1 MKIPNLQS
9 PIPQSLTLL
18 LLLFSA
24 FANAQTPLQTAL
36 TALAKDSV
44 MLHAAWSF
52 RAVNATTGVVLAEK
66 DPEMALLAASN
77 MKLVTTAAALKILGA
92 DSVLKTEVWG
102 NMVLKGKVFT
112 GSIAIIGCGDPS
124 FCSQHIAHPMS
135 IDSFRRD
142 FFKKIKKAYPK
153 LSPQT
158 SLSISNYNTTTEIPG
173 SWEYG
178 DLTESY
184 GVTANGFNFFDN
196 QIKIQYKANDSIF
209 KARLTYIATQPDFG
223 MRWHDAE
230 ADKIVYVAESDLPNR
245 LNIVWKGERTWH
257 LEGTVHRSDEILNL
271 TFANPYIRAQLVYN
285 LCDSLHIQ
293 PTPNF
298 QSYSKKGWKQVFHY
312 DSPTIY
318 ELVKTCNEESIN
330 LYAEALLK
338 ITAQDVTLK
347 GVSKN
352 GADVVQLFIAKLNE
366 KNSINAGGTHFEDG
380 SGLSRHNLLTT
391 RFLTDFL
398 VAVQKD
404 TTIAQNF
411 YTSLPISGETGSLKK
426 WFKDQPAKGKI
437 HAKTGT
443 MSRVLA
449 YSGYTTNAKNEKIV
463 FSLIVNNFD
472 TALNATRFKLTSFLN
487 VLIE

>member
-1 MKIPNLQS
+1 MRIPNLQS
-9 PIPQSLTLL
+9 QIPNPQLLL

-44 MLHAAWSF
+44 MMHAAWSF
-52 RAVNATTGVVLAEK
+52 RAVNATTGAVLAEK
-66 DPEMALLAASN
+66 DPEMALVPASN

-92 DSVLKTEVWG
+92 DSVLRTEVWG
-102 NMVLKGKVFT
+102 SMALKDKAYAGN
-112 GSIAIIGCGDPS
+112 IAIIGCGDPS
-124 FCSQHIAHPMS
+124 FCSQYTAHPMT

-142 FFKKIKKAYPK
+142 FFKQIKKAYPK

-158 SLSISNYNTTTEIPG
+158 SLSISNYNTKTEIPG

-178 DLTESY
+178 DLTEPY

-209 KARLTYIATQPDFG
+209 KARLTYIATQPDFC
-223 MRWHDAE
+223 MKWHDAE
-230 ADKIVYVAESDLPNR
+230 ADKIVYVAESSVKNH
-245 LNIVWKGERTWH
+245 LNIVWEGGRNWH
-257 LEGTVHRSDEILNL
+257 LEGTVHFSNEVLNL

-285 LCDSLHIQ
+285 LCDSLHIK

-298 QSYSKKGWKQVFHY
+298 QSYSKKGWKKAFSY
-312 DSPTIY
+312 DSPTIS
-318 ELVKTCNEESIN
+318 ELIKVCNEESIN
-330 LYAEALLK
+330 LYAEAFLK
-338 ITAQDVTLK
+338 IAAERATLM

-352 GADVVQLFIAKLNE
+352 GADLVQLLIAKYSE
-366 KNSINAGGTHFEDG
+366 KSNINTGGTRFEDG
-380 SGLSRHNLLTT
+380 SGMSRHNLLTT
-391 RFLTDFL
+391 RFMTDFL

-404 TTIAQNF
+404 TTIAKSF

-437 HAKTGT
+437 HAKTGS

-472 TALNATRFKLTSFLN
+472 TELNATRFKLTSFLN